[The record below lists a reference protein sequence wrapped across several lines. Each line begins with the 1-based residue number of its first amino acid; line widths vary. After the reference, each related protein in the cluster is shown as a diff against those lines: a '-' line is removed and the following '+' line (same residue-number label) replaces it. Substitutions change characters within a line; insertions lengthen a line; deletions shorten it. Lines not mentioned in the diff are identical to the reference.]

1 MISSLA
7 SLFVAKANATP
18 ENVVPCRREWW
29 SAKLSAPDLR
39 RKRQRPRGRENTHK
53 IDTDDELSLTLA
65 STFDLSSRVPLEL
78 LRDRATDG
86 RGVASLASKARRRGA
101 THGRTLGMVHAGRV
115 AHRGAGVDRG
125 RAASH
130 LGRRCPVQALR
141 EGTVAAEGRGGALL
155 IVARVAWGTVT
166 RALVVHGKT
175 GGRGG
180 GTEGWCLADH
190 RQLRLRRRR
199 PLAGGGRRIRRLL
212 ELNLVGRLLV
222 GEIGS
227 AFTKAKAFE
236 ARVDRAHRGG
246 RGGGG
251 RGGGGCVVLKEEA
264 AALGSGQEGQMGE
277 KVRKVRFGCA
287 ASQSRDANAMQLR
300 AMLGRASGGLFFRS
314 VLGFLARGC
323 SGAWRR
329 LAPVLRVQVRN

>member
-1 MISSLA
+1 MVSKKIRPQISVASADAQGEGGNTHEIDTNDQLGLA
-7 SLFVAKANATP
+7 LAGT
-18 ENVVPCRREWW
+18 
-29 SAKLSAPDLR
+29 LDLR
-39 RKRQRPRGRENTHK
+39 
-53 IDTDDELSLTLA
+53 
-65 STFDLSSRVPLEL
+65 SRVPLEL

-86 RGVASLASKARRRGA
+86 RGVASLASKARRRRA
-101 THGRTLGMVHAGRV
+101 AHGRSLRVAHAGRI

-130 LGRRCPVQALR
+130 LGGRCPVQALR

-155 IVARVAWGTVT
+155 IVARVAGGTVT
-166 RALVVHGKT
+166 RALVVHGKA
-175 GGRGG
+175 GRRGG
-180 GTEGWCLADH
+180 GTEGWRLTDH
-190 RQLRLRRRR
+190 GQLRLRRRRR
-199 PLAGGGRRIRRLL
+199 PLAGGGRWIRRLL
-212 ELNLVGRLLV
+212 ELSWVGRLLV

-251 RGGGGCVVLKEEA
+251 RGGGGCVVLKEET

-287 ASQSRDANAMQLR
+287 AIQSRDANAMQLR
-300 AMLGRASGGLFFRS
+300 AMPGRASGGLFFRS
-314 VLGFLARGC
+314 VLGLLARGC

-329 LAPVLRVQVRN
+329 LAPVLRAQVRN